1 MQTYFYPAKFKK
13 EGNSYSVEFIDFD
26 NVFTFGDSFEDAY
39 FMAQD
44 VLFNMLPEYEN
55 KPEPT
60 LDYMNIKVEPDEF
73 ITLVDLNLTQHER
86 AISKKVVNT
95 TVTMPQWLKTLA
107 EEKGLNYSKILQDGI
122 KRELNML

>member
-1 MQTYFYPAKFKK
+1 METYFYPAKFTK
-13 EGNSYSVEFIDFD
+13 EGNSYNVEFIDFD
-26 NVFTFGDSFEDAY
+26 NVFTFGNSFKEAY

-44 VLFNMLPEYEN
+44 VLFNMLPEYSE

-60 LDYMNIKVEPDEF
+60 LDYMNIEVGADEF
-73 ITLVDLNLTQHER
+73 ITLVELNPVQHENI
-86 AISKKVVNT
+86 ISKKTVNT

-122 KRELNML
+122 KKELNLL